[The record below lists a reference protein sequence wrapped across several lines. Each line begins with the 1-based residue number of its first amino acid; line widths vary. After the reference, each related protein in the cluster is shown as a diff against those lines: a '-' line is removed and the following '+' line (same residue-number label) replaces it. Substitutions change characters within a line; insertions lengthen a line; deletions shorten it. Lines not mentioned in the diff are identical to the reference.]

1 MQDPYRT
8 LGLREGAT
16 DVEIKSAY
24 RARVKE
30 FHPDSGGREDGEG
43 FRLIRDA
50 YEMLTRE
57 QANPARQIPVVSW
70 TGGFVDPVKTDRK
83 SPVSKYSTSLSD
95 FELNLTLKQAS
106 YGVEATLDFLTKEIC
121 RRCNGDGID
130 FFGWCIECKGE
141 GFLRVFETAVF
152 NVRSHVMDGEVVRG
166 RTNKNRE
173 LRAVVRVSQSAEMS

>member
-16 DVEIKSAY
+16 DIEIKSAY

-30 FHPDSGGREDGEG
+30 FHPDNGGLGDGEG
-43 FRLIRDA
+43 FKLIRDA

-57 QANPARQIPVVSW
+57 EANSARQIPVVSW
-70 TGGFVDPVKTDRK
+70 TGGFVDPVKTNRK
-83 SPVSKYSTSLSD
+83 APVSRYRTRLSD

-106 YGVEATLDFLTKEIC
+106 YGVEATLDFLTKEMC
-121 RRCNGDGID
+121 RKCNGDGID

-141 GFLRVFETAVF
+141 GFLRIFETVVF
-152 NVRSHVMDGEVVRG
+152 NVPSHVTDGEVIRG
-166 RTNKNRE
+166 KTNKNRE
-173 LRAVVRVSQSAEMS
+173 LRAVVRVSQSA